1 MFSTNIIFFT
11 TEGKGYQTGIPQ
23 GRDAAKIFFWNC
35 SILTFQQNE
44 AIFESILDA
53 QEATMYW
60 INGSAYGSWTSLT
73 QVRIPGRTNAFSLPS
88 SIRKKQA
95 MIMVF
100 RFQSCGC

>member
-53 QEATMYW
+53 PEATVYW
-60 INGSAYGSWTSLT
+60 IERRLFVLIQPGLIPETSKC
-73 QVRIPGRTNAFSLPS
+73 IFPFW
-88 SIRKKQA
+88 
-95 MIMVF
+95 
-100 RFQSCGC
+100 